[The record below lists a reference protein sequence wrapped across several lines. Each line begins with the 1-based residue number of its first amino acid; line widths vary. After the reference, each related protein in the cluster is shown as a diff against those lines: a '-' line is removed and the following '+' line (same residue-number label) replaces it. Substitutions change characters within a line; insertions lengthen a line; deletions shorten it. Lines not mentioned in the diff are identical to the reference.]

1 MIKSARFFMAS
12 AFALAVTALAQT
24 GSSAA
29 TLPAAPSAASS
40 APVAATGSGNKIGVI
55 NIEQAIFASN
65 EGQREFE
72 ALSKKLEPKQTELKT
87 MSDELEGLKKQLN
100 TQSDKLNEDARSALV
115 RQVDAKQKVFDRSM
129 QDARDDFQGQQNEI
143 AQKILQKMA
152 PVFTKYAADNGFSVI
167 LDTSNP
173 WPQGPVIWR
182 GDSVDITKA
191 IVDAYNVQSG
201 VAPPARP
208 ASSPRPA
215 TPTTRPATTTKPA
228 TETK

>member
-1 MIKSARFFMAS
+1 MTKFGRFLTAS
-12 AFALAVTALAQT
+12 AFTLAVTALAQT

-29 TLPAAPSAASS
+29 ALPAAPSAASP
-40 APVAATGSGNKIGVI
+40 AVATGSGTKIGVI

-65 EGQREFE
+65 EGQREIE
-72 ALSKKLEPKQTELKT
+72 TLSKKFDPKQAELKN
-87 MSDELEGLKKQLN
+87 MNDELDGLKKQLN
-100 TQSDKLNEDARSALV
+100 TQGDKLNAEAHDNLV
-115 RQVDAKQKVFDRSM
+115 RQIDQKQKAFDRDM
-129 QDARDDFQGQQNEI
+129 QDTRDDFQSQQNEI

-152 PVFTKYAADNGFSVI
+152 PIFTKYAADNGFSLI

-201 VAPPARP
+201 VAPP
-208 ASSPRPA
+208 PRPA
-215 TPTTRPATTTKPA
+215 ATPSRPATTPSAHPATTKPA
-228 TETK
+228 QPK